1 MTTISTGGIAMTKA
15 TLKDYVSETCKYFDV
30 TADDVYSQVNNYKIT
45 SARHVIWYFMRFRFD
60 MRLKEI
66 SELFNNRHTSTIIA
80 GTDKAKKLY
89 AKDIEIIDNKIK
101 KPF

>member
-1 MTTISTGGIAMTKA
+1 MTRA
-15 TLKDYVSETCKYFDV
+15 TLKDYVSETCKHFNV
-30 TADDVYSQVNNYKIT
+30 TADDVYSEINNYKIT

-80 GTDKAKKLY
+80 GTAKAKKLY
-89 AKDIEIIDNKIK
+89 AKDIEAIESVIK
-101 KPF
+101 NSN